1 MASLN
6 YDYWNALKQPSV
18 LLLLLFFTDPACEKL
33 INLLWRITHVQ
44 HKSTYFIQSNIT
56 VESILVIVVKL
67 HQDCEQSLL
76 RSCTERGSTN
86 CTENGMRG
94 GRDRKSKPNPNLSLP
109 PVLLLPHSPHG
120 SRFHAW
126 YTISGGTA
134 RNLDY
139 TIMQMLV
146 QAAHMC
152 TMCFLMNSHLVGHL
166 FLEVTSGINSIKK
179 VQRYLLEL

>member
-1 MASLN
+1 M
-6 YDYWNALKQPSV
+6 
-18 LLLLLFFTDPACEKL
+18 LLLLFFTDPACEKL

-86 CTENGMRG
+86 RTENGTRG
-94 GRDRKSKPNPNLSLP
+94 GNPNLSLP
-109 PVLLLPHSPHG
+109 PILLLPHSPHG
-120 SRFHAW
+120 SRFRAW

-139 TIMQMLV
+139 TIMQMLI

-152 TMCFLMNSHLVGHL
+152 TMCFLLNSHLVGHL
-166 FLEVTSGINSIKK
+166 FLEVTPGINSIKK